1 MYYEMAFLIV
11 KGAMRGAQGRQPMAC
26 LSLWSMIRSFPWR
39 GKAVEMIDFM
49 I

>member
-1 MYYEMAFLIV
+1 MYHEMAFLIV

-26 LSLWSMIRSFPWR
+26 LSLWSMIRSLPWR
-39 GKAVEMIDFM
+39 GKAVEMIVFM